1 MRTILDVNRATSL
14 KLSTRLKQIEQMVP
28 TGYDHVWDC
37 CCDHGLI
44 GAALLSRQ
52 AADNVHFVDIVPD
65 LMNTVEKNL
74 QRFYPED
81 KWEVHCLDVAKLPLK
96 QYPSKH
102 LVIIAG
108 VGGDLMCE
116 LVEGIYQYD
125 QDANIDFLLCPV
137 NNPYMLRQKLIEHQF
152 SLKHEVLIE
161 DNRRFYEILHVSSH
175 MDENSPINEVGCKI
189 WHSDTNE
196 QADIV
201 TRYID
206 KTVSHYRRLQRG
218 SADNVE
224 AIIERYSSVTG

>member
-1 MRTILDVNRATSL
+1 MRPFLDVNRALSV
-14 KLSTRLKQIEQMVP
+14 KLSTRLKKIEQMVP
-28 TGYDHVWDC
+28 AGYDHVWDC

-65 LMNTVEKNL
+65 LMNTVKKNL

-96 QYPSKH
+96 QYAGKH

-116 LVEGIYQYD
+116 LVEGIYQSD
-125 QDANIDFLLCPV
+125 QDANIDFILCPV
-137 NNPYMLRQKLIEHQF
+137 NNIYTLRQKLIEHQF
-152 SLKHEVLIE
+152 GLKHEVLIE
-161 DNRRFYEILHVSSH
+161 DNQRFYEILHVSSR

-189 WHSDTNE
+189 WQSDTNE

-206 KTVSHYRRLQRG
+206 KTLSHYRRLLRG
-218 SADNVE
+218 SDDNIE